1 MTQKFQREGFATV
14 CNTVADYKGSGY
26 TTTKTIQLQCVVV
39 EDFNTK
45 LKIVS
50 TDTIPEFP
58 KTILTEVGEM
68 EYQSMLVML
77 PIWPQPKTS
86 IGIIEVELDIP
97 DRWVVLNNG
106 EFLYN
111 SHGKYAPNLT
121 YICKEPQIVWNR
133 MEPKNLNLD
142 KGNFRYVIGDYFV
155 SKKGS
160 NCFRVKSNGKHM
172 LIMDDWG
179 GCFNRYRGNTLPEK
193 GSLYYRRAQSNGGG
207 SGNDYA
213 IYPKNWMNTISL
225 DDI

>member
-1 MTQKFQREGFATV
+1 MTQKFQREGF
-14 CNTVADYKGSGY
+14 
-26 TTTKTIQLQCVVV
+26 KTLCEAFAHYASKEYQQNEKVQLMGTVV
-39 EDFNTK
+39 EDFNGK
-45 LKIVS
+45 LKVVS
-50 TDTIPEFP
+50 VDEMPEFP
-58 KTILTEVGEM
+58 KVKDGM
-68 EYQSMLVML
+68 ELQWVTFNSVLM
-77 PIWPQPKTS
+77 QPKTS
-86 IGIIEVELDIP
+86 IGMVEIELEIPEGWIVLD
-97 DRWVVLNNG
+97 NG

-133 MEPKNLNLD
+133 MEPKTINLD

-213 IYPKNWMNTISL
+213 IYNKDWTNTPSL